1 MTQGSTASQA
11 PDDVASKWHTVRG
24 ASEGRLIHAA
34 VEAAY
39 AHPLLRAL
47 FPLISHGSL
56 HFSRCTAFP
65 WTNDVPSVY
74 PRSGGG
80 FRVVRMNEPV
90 GSSRQMVGDADSAE
104 EAVALVVAHL
114 PPGCGPA
121 VDGTADDLHQP

>member
-1 MTQGSTASQA
+1 MTRGSPASQA
-11 PDDVASKWHTVRG
+11 PEAVAITWRKVRET
-24 ASEGRLIHAA
+24 SDELIDPAA

-65 WTNDVPSVY
+65 WTNDVPAVY

-90 GSSRQMVGDADSAE
+90 GSSRQTVGDADSAE